1 MVAIAVL
8 WLDRE
13 SATLMSIDGFSYIRS
28 HARTPLPL
36 DRKCSKL
43 RLWLLKDRQKAVPT
57 TRGIISCIIN
67 HLHLS
72 LDPQPP
78 PPPQKRNHLSH
89 GQNRRYPFPSVQCYA
104 MIFETNG
111 DT

>member
-78 PPPQKRNHLSH
+78 PPPPKKGIIFHM
-89 GQNRRYPFPSVQCYA
+89 GKTGGIPFPVYTVMQ
-104 MIFETNG
+104 
-111 DT
+111 

>member
-78 PPPQKRNHLSH
+78 PPPQKGIIFHM
-89 GQNRRYPFPSVQCYA
+89 GKTGGIPFPVYTVMQ
-104 MIFETNG
+104 
-111 DT
+111 